1 MEESLLTR
9 YLNSRT
15 HFNKGYDFE
24 IGSSSSKNSIKNH
37 PKNKS
42 KLYGGNTT
50 NIPRSQ
56 FVKMLELYH
65 DDCCGELVNEIYDYL
80 NDKYNNHCGYNMN
93 PMEINIDQIRDLLL
107 DLTKQKFN
115 LSDSIPKNKTYNLIH
130 NDTMNEEVFND
141 ISIDLLEQDEYAK
154 VDMDTT
160 SNLDNDVDLNMLTV
174 EEVFDKYVWYYGPNY
189 ESYTKYINKLLDKLG
204 NDIDDELVDKLRA
217 RF

>member
-15 HFNKGYDFE
+15 HFNKGFNFE
-24 IGSSSSKNSIKNH
+24 IENNSFKNHSKNKL
-37 PKNKS
+37 

-56 FVKMLELYH
+56 FVKILELYH
-65 DDCCGELVNEIYDYL
+65 DECCGELVNEIHDYL

-93 PMEINIDQIRDLLL
+93 PMEINIDQIRELLL
-107 DLTKQKFN
+107 DLTKQKFD

-130 NDTMNEEVFND
+130 NDTMNEEIFND

-154 VDMDTT
+154 VDMDTST
-160 SNLDNDVDLNMLTV
+160 DFINDVDLDMLTV
-174 EEVFDKYVWYYGPNY
+174 EEVYDKYIWYYGPNY
-189 ESYTKYINKLLDKLG
+189 ESYVKYINKLLDKLE
-204 NDIDDELVDKLRA
+204 NDIDEELVNKLRV